1 MTALLLASCA
11 GRPDFDVRIQKPV
24 AKTFIEI
31 AELNGDPIIIAVYDF
46 FDMTGQKKPGGSFA
60 SMSTAVTQGS
70 YQLLIKALQ
79 DVGEGKWFRVVERA
93 SLPSLLQERK
103 LIRSTRQMA
112 DGEDAEPLPPLL
124 FAGAYITGG
133 IVGYDSDTK
142 SGGIGARILGIQAN
156 TKYRQDVVT
165 IILRLVNVQTGEV
178 VISTTIEKT
187 IFSTGKGA
195 DIFKYFDTDT
205 MLLETE
211 VGMARNE
218 PVTFAVRKAIE
229 AGVAEIIQQGANK
242 ELWKI
247 KLPEPPKNV
256 EESDAEVVTEEATME
271 LTVTQGKPEKIKTRA
286 EYLAE
291 KAAKK
296 LAKKKAKEF
305 ELTKKKAKEYKLKL
319 EKKAKKELLLA
330 EKKAKKE
337 LLLAE
342 KKAKKEKKL
351 ADAKAEKELELAEK
365 KAKRELVLAKK
376 AEKKAQKIEL
386 ATYNKENDTN
396 FKTYS
401 AYLKHLEKLKK
412 ALEKDA
418 AILLTE
424 TQSRQLRKEQYQAW
438 QLDAEEA
445 ALEVEDESI
454 IIDTNTV
461 TSDND

>member
-24 AKTFIEI
+24 AKTFIEV
-31 AELNGDPIIIAVYDF
+31 AELDGDPVIIAVYDF
-46 FDMTGQKKPGGSFA
+46 FDMTGQKKPGGKFA

-142 SGGIGARILGIQAN
+142 SGGIGARILGVQAN

-165 IILRLVNVQTGEV
+165 VILRLVNVQTGEV

-195 DIFKYFDTDT
+195 DIFKYFDADT
-205 MLLETE
+205 MLLESE

-247 KLPEPPKNV
+247 KLPAEPIVPEAV
-256 EESDAEVVTEEATME
+256 EEIKEEIKEEVKVEFKVELPPGVQDLKVEEEIKEVVPVFNEDGVQLPSGVDLIISQA
-271 LTVTQGKPEKIKTRA
+271 GPEKIKTRE
-286 EYLAE
+286 EY
-291 KAAKK
+291 
-296 LAKKKAKEF
+296 
-305 ELTKKKAKEYKLKL
+305 
-319 EKKAKKELLLA
+319 LA
-330 EKKAKKE
+330 EKKAK
-337 LLLAE
+337 
-342 KKAKKEKKL
+342 
-351 ADAKAEKELELAEK
+351 
-365 KAKRELVLAKK
+365 
-376 AEKKAQKIEL
+376 KKAQKIEL
-386 ATYNKENDTN
+386 ATYNKENGTN

-401 AYLKHLEKLKK
+401 AYLKHLEEIEK
-412 ALEKDA
+412 ALNKDA
-418 AILLTE
+418 AILLAETE
-424 TQSRQLRKEQYQAW
+424 SRKLRKEQYQAKIV
-438 QLDAEEA
+438 
-445 ALEVEDESI
+445 ALEVKDESV

>member
-1 MTALLLASCA
+1 MLKKLIIIFLATLFLASCA
-11 GRPDFDVRIQKPV
+11 GKPDFDVRVQKPT

-31 AELNGDPIIIAVYDF
+31 AELDGDPVIIAVYDF
-46 FDMTGQKKPGGSFA
+46 LDMTGQKKPGGNFA

-79 DVGEGKWFRVVERA
+79 DAGDGKWFRVVERA

-112 DGEDAEPLPPLL
+112 DGDKAEPLPPLL

-165 IILRLVNVQTGEV
+165 VILRLVNVQTGEV

-195 DIFKYFDTDT
+195 DIFKYFDADT

-211 VGMARNE
+211 AGMARNE

-229 AGVAEIIQQGANK
+229 AGVAEIIDQGAK
-242 ELWKI
+242 KGLWKI
-247 KLPEPPKNV
+247 KV
-256 EESDAEVVTEEATME
+256 AEVTSGFENQEDVTMPII
-271 LTVTQGKPEKIKTRA
+271 VTQGKPEKIKTRA
-286 EYLAE
+286 EY
-291 KAAKK
+291 
-296 LAKKKAKEF
+296 
-305 ELTKKKAKEYKLKL
+305 
-319 EKKAKKELLLA
+319 LA

-342 KKAKKEKKL
+342 KKAKKEAVL
-351 ADAKAEKELELAEK
+351 AEKEAK
-365 KAKRELVLAKK
+365 KEALLAKK
-376 AEKKAQKIEL
+376 HLKKVQKNEL
-386 ATYNKENDTN
+386 AWYNKANGTK
-396 FKTYS
+396 FKTWAEYQEH
-401 AYLKHLEKLKK
+401 LKILVAKQLKLEMKEERK
-412 ALEKDA
+412 AL
-418 AILLTE
+418 I
-424 TQSRQLRKEQYQAW
+424 QVQLNDNK
-438 QLDAEEA
+438 A
-445 ALEVEDESI
+445 ALEVKDESVI
-454 IIDTNTV
+454 IESNTV